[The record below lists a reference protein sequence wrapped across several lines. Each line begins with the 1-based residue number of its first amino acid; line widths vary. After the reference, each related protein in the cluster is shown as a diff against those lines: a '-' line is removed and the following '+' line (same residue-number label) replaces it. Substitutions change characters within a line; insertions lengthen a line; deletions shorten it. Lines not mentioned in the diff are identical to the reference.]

1 MMLLKWACLEVSG
14 KTKRNDIM
22 LQGEHII
29 NINQCNHWVKIIGD
43 YQNQIPLIIV
53 HGGPG
58 GNHYTF
64 ERTSGLELEQKMPII
79 YYEQRHCGRSDKV
92 DDIST
97 IHIKQLVNDLEAL
110 RIELEIDQ
118 FNILGYSFGGELA
131 LHYAVTHP
139 QHIHKI
145 ILESPSLITL
155 SISNLVQLSGFLSV
169 FDDGNRKLMNDYLQ
183 NHDIYQSIEYAWS
196 IASVEETDQL
206 LFHKPNYAIL
216 NRKLWEESGLVNDG
230 IFYNE
235 IVKSLNSEN
244 LLEQITS
251 LDIPALII
259 TGIFDKNT
267 GIATT
272 ELIQSKL
279 KKCQVEYFKESAH
292 FPDIEETTLFVKT
305 IKHFLGGSK

>member
-1 MMLLKWACLEVSG
+1 
-14 KTKRNDIM
+14 M

-97 IHIKQLVNDLEAL
+97 IHIKQLVKDLESL

-118 FNILGYSFGGELA
+118 FNIHGYSFGGELA
-131 LHYAVTHP
+131 LHYVVTHP

-169 FDDGNRKLMNDYLQ
+169 FNDGNRKLINDYLQ
-183 NHDIYQSIEYAWS
+183 NHDIYQSIQYAWS

-206 LFHKPNYAIL
+206 LFHKSNYAI
-216 NRKLWEESGLVNDG
+216 S
-230 IFYNE
+230 
-235 IVKSLNSEN
+235 
-244 LLEQITS
+244 
-251 LDIPALII
+251 
-259 TGIFDKNT
+259 
-267 GIATT
+267 
-272 ELIQSKL
+272 
-279 KKCQVEYFKESAH
+279 
-292 FPDIEETTLFVKT
+292 
-305 IKHFLGGSK
+305 

>member
-1 MMLLKWACLEVSG
+1 
-14 KTKRNDIM
+14 M

-29 NINQCNHWVKIIGD
+29 NINQCNHWVKLIGD

-64 ERTSGLELEQKMPII
+64 ERTSGLELEKTIPVI

-92 DDIST
+92 DDIRT
-97 IHIKQLVNDLEAL
+97 IQVNQLVNDLEAL
-110 RIELEIDQ
+110 RLELEIDQ

-131 LHYAVTHP
+131 LHYSVTYP
-139 QHIHKI
+139 KHIHKI
-145 ILESPSLITL
+145 ILESPSLISL
-155 SISNLVQLSGFLSV
+155 SISNLGQLSGFLSV
-169 FDDGNRKLMNDYLQ
+169 FNDRNRKLLNDYLL

-196 IASVEETDQL
+196 IANIEETDKL
-206 LFHKPNYAIL
+206 LFHQPNKAVL
-216 NRKLWEESGLVNDG
+216 NRKLWGESGLGNDRT
-230 IFYNE
+230 FSNQL
-235 IVKSLNSEN
+235 VKTINSEQ
-244 LLEQITS
+244 LLEKIEF
-251 LDIPALII
+251 LDNHTLII

-272 ELIQSKL
+272 ELIHSKL
-279 KKCQVEYFKESAH
+279 KNCQVEYFKESAH

-305 IKHFLGGSK
+305 INHFLGGSK

>member
-1 MMLLKWACLEVSG
+1 
-14 KTKRNDIM
+14 M

-64 ERTSGLELEQKMPII
+64 ERTSGLELEQIMPVI

-97 IHIKQLVNDLEAL
+97 IDINQLVNDLEAL

-131 LHYAVTHP
+131 LQYAVTHP

-169 FDDGNRKLMNDYLQ
+169 FNDGNRKLLNDYIQ
-183 NHDIYQSIEYAWS
+183 NHDIYKCIEYAWS

-206 LFHKPNYAIL
+206 LFHKPNNADL
-216 NRKLWEESGLVNDG
+216 NRKLWEESGLGNDG

-235 IVKSLNSEN
+235 IVKSLNSEE

-251 LDIPALII
+251 LNIPTLII

-267 GIATT
+267 GISTT
-272 ELIQSKL
+272 ELIHSKL
-279 KKCQVEYFKESAH
+279 KTCQVEYFKESAH

-305 IKHFLGGSK
+305 INHFLEVQNDHKTSRDN